1 MPYYRKKPIPVEARQ
16 YTGDNFIELQNWSE
30 NNVTM
35 EDDSSNVFVTTL
47 EGPMF
52 FDEGDYVIKGV
63 HGEFYPCKGYIFDQT
78 YEEV

>member
-1 MPYYRKKPIPVEARQ
+1 MPYYRKKPIPVEAHQ

-30 NNVTM
+30 DSVAM
-35 EDDSSNVFVTTL
+35 DDDSNNVFVATL

-63 HGEFYPCKGYIFDQT
+63 HGEFYPCKGDIFEET